1 MHGSLLAACLRP
13 TRLSIWLAALPAL
26 CFTGSFFSPASCSA
40 GEAETAAAETA
51 GGSTDGAGVLP
62 KQATQGKISDSAYEL
77 ARQAVIYRDSY
88 GVPHIDAATDEAAV
102 FAFAYAQAED
112 FFWQVEDTYLLSLGR
127 YAEAYGPQGI
137 NSDLLNRAFEIV
149 PKSKADY
156 QKLDADMQSLCEAYV
171 AGLNFY
177 LATNP
182 QTKPRLLSHF
192 EPWQVLACG
201 RQLMLELTYRYTRL
215 HSNYMPRVN
224 PVIAA
229 ATGSNAWA
237 IAPKRTQSGNAMLF
251 ANPHQPW
258 FGFGQMYEAHLRS
271 GEGWNFSGATFFG
284 SPLPTMGHNERLGW
298 SFTTNEPDI
307 ADVWRETFD
316 DPERPLNYRYD
327 GGYRTAVEWK
337 EPIKVKTH
345 EGVKEKI
352 YTFRKTHHGPIVA
365 KQDAQ
370 HQLAVRIGGLEESL
384 LLKQMD
390 LLVRARNLDEFK
402 AGMAGLNFPIM
413 NAVYAD
419 REGNIFFLYNGSI
432 PRRDPQFDWRKPVDG
447 SDPRT
452 EWQGYHAIGELPQL
466 LNPKAGYVQNCN
478 SSPFTTTDDENPDI
492 NAFPPYMV
500 EDKHDDKRRAKIS
513 RKLLGEMHDLT
524 FDELQTAAYDTT
536 LYWALTELPAY
547 AKAYEDLKQSD
558 PELAGQVKPYIEHLL
573 DWDCRVTHESTQAAL
588 CVAWYEQLYGNTYP
602 GETLKERFVGD
613 LPQQFRALVKAAA
626 ILRTTYGDWRV
637 AWGDIY
643 RIQRQAN
650 VADLVRV
657 PFTDKEPSL
666 PSAGAHGPMGVIFT
680 QYYTPS
686 INIPFVKS
694 VKKHYGVIG
703 YTYMGVFEFGE
714 RVQGATVVNFGASGD
729 PRSPHYFDQ
738 AKLLSEQ
745 KLKPELF
752 YWEDVLA
759 GAKSVYQPG
768 EKPKALPDGHRLARP
783 FSPAAATIKK

>member
-1 MHGSLLAACLRP
+1 MYALLIAAP
-13 TRLSIWLAALPAL
+13 AWPKRLTIWLAALPL
-26 CFTGSFFSPASCSA
+26 SCFACTCLSPSRCSA
-40 GEAETAAAETA
+40 GEGNTAAAETSDRPTA
-51 GGSTDGAGVLP
+51 GGAALAKPATKPASSGA
-62 KQATQGKISDSAYEL
+62 ASEL
-77 ARQAVIYRDSY
+77 ARQAVIYRDGY
-88 GVPHIDAATDEAAV
+88 GVPHIDADNDEAAV

-156 QKLDADMQSLCEAYV
+156 AQLDADMQSLCEAYV
-171 AGLNFY
+171 AGLNYY

-182 QTKPRLLSHF
+182 QTKPRLITEF

-224 PVIAA
+224 PIIAA

-237 IAPKRTQSGNAMLF
+237 IAPQRTQSGHAMLF

-271 GEGWNFSGATFFG
+271 GEGWNFTGATFFG
-284 SPLPTMGHNERLGW
+284 SPLPTMGHNERIGW
-298 SFTTNEPDI
+298 SFTTNEPDV

-316 DPERPLNYRYD
+316 DPQHPLNYRYGD
-327 GGYRTAVEWK
+327 GYRTAVEWK
-337 EPIKVKTH
+337 DVIKVKTH
-345 EGVKEKI
+345 GDVKEKV

-365 KQDAQ
+365 KEDDE
-370 HQLAVRIGGLEESL
+370 HQLAVRIGRLEESL
-384 LLKQMD
+384 LLEQMD
-390 LLVRARNLDEFK
+390 QLVRARNLDEFK
-402 AGMAGLNFPIM
+402 AGMASLNFPIM

-419 REGNIFFLYNGSI
+419 CEGNVFFLYNGAI
-432 PRRDPQFDWRKPVDG
+432 PRRDPQFDWSKPVDG

-452 EWQGYHAIGELPQL
+452 EWQGYHTLDELPQL
-466 LNPKAGYVQNCN
+466 LNPAAGYVQNCN

-500 EDKHDDKRRAKIS
+500 EDKHDDKRRAKLS
-513 RKLLGEMHDLT
+513 RKLLGEMHGLT

-547 AKAYEDLKQSD
+547 AKAFEELKQCD
-558 PELAGQVKPYIEHLL
+558 PELAAQVKPYIEHLL
-573 DWDCRVTHESTQAAL
+573 DWDCRVTHDSTQATL

-602 GETLKERFVGD
+602 GETLKERFAGD
-613 LPQQFRALVKAAA
+613 LPLQFKALVKAAA
-626 ILRTTYGDWRV
+626 ILRTAHGDWRV
-637 AWGDIY
+637 AWGDVY
-643 RIQRQAN
+643 RIQRHPN

-657 PFTDKEPSL
+657 PFSDKVPSL
-666 PSAGAHGPMGVIFT
+666 PSAGAHGPMGVVFT
-680 QYYTPS
+680 QYYTPT
-686 INIPFVKS
+686 IHIPFVKS
-694 VKKHYGVIG
+694 VSKHYGVIG

-714 RVQGATVVNFGASGD
+714 RVRGATVVNFGASGD

-738 AKLLSEQ
+738 AQLLSQQ

-752 YWEDVLA
+752 YWDDVIA

-768 EKPKALPDGHRLARP
+768 EKPAGMPDVARLARP
-783 FSPAAATIKK
+783 VRAGDKPIK